1 MFSITG
7 KALSDAFKAAAQ
19 AALPKSPLPVFTHIR
34 VVSRADTGGIRLIG
48 TTGYITVSAA
58 ADADVDED
66 VDLCL
71 PADKLN
77 AICSL
82 GAASITFSVE
92 KGKVVARAGRT
103 RMSVPTLPGDIFPM
117 PKLEGE
123 PEASFDSPDLTDK
136 IGTVSFAVAAQGR
149 IDKPILRNLWL
160 EYDGQSA
167 HLVGCD
173 GLMLATNIVPITP
186 PEFGAGV
193 PAFGIAIPDA
203 SAAILCNIG
212 ADHFEVYKGHL
223 LASQSGIQ
231 IICTLAPGRYID
243 WKRLLPNPNQ
253 FVTFSR
259 DDLTKVC
266 PLHRTFDSV
275 GGIIRIEQDGNFCS
289 LAISGDSQSVEADL
303 ELKQLSEE
311 SHLDA
316 SFVGAQL
323 MRLLGQVKTDD
334 VSLSWAQPKDGPP
347 LSYLL
352 QDGSWRGLLQPM
364 RM

>member
-7 KALSDAFKAAAQ
+7 KALKDAFAAANQ
-19 AALPKSPLPVFTHIR
+19 AVLPKSPLPAFTHVR
-34 VVSRADTGGIRLIG
+34 VAGRAGTGGIRLIG
-48 TTGYITVSAA
+48 SSGYLTVSASA
-58 ADADVDED
+58 EADVDED

-82 GAASITFSVE
+82 GAASITFTSD
-92 KGKVVARAGRT
+92 KGKIVARAGRT

-123 PEASFDSPDLTDK
+123 PEAVFDAPDLTSK
-136 IGTVSFAVAAQGR
+136 IGTVSFAIAAQGR
-149 IDKPILRNLWL
+149 IDKPILRNLWI
-160 EYDGQSA
+160 ECDGESA

-173 GLMLATNIVPITP
+173 GLTMATNVVPVTP
-186 PEFGAGV
+186 AAFGAGV
-193 PAFGIAIPDA
+193 PTFGIALPDTSA
-203 SAAILCNIG
+203 SILASIG

-223 LASQSGIQ
+223 LASGADVQV
-231 IICTLAPGRYID
+231 ICTLAPGKYID

-259 DDLTKVC
+259 DDLVKVC

-275 GGIIRIEQDGNFCS
+275 DGIIRMEQDGNYCS
-289 LAISGDSQSVEADL
+289 LTISSEAHSVEADL
-303 ELKQLSEE
+303 ELKQVTME

-316 SFVGAQL
+316 SFVGSQL
-323 MRLLGQVKTDD
+323 MRLLGQVKTED
-334 VSLSWAQPKDGPP
+334 VSLSWVQPENGPP
-347 LSYLL
+347 PSYLL

-364 RM
+364 RI

>member
-1 MFSITG
+1 MFSISG
-7 KALSDAFKAAAQ
+7 KALSDAFKAANQ
-19 AALPKSPLPVFTHIR
+19 AALPKSPLPAFTHIR
-34 VVSRADTGGIRLIG
+34 VVGRAETGGVRLIG
-48 TTGYITVSAA
+48 SSGYVTVSASA
-58 ADADVDED
+58 KAEVDED

-82 GAASITFSVE
+82 GAESITFKDE
-92 KGKVVARAGRT
+92 KGKMVARAGRT
-103 RMSVPTLPGDIFPM
+103 RMTVPTLPGDIFPM
-117 PKLEGE
+117 PKLDGK
-123 PEASFDSPDLTDK
+123 PEAAFDAPDLTGK
-136 IGTVSFAVAAQGR
+136 IDTVSFAIAAQGR
-149 IDKPILRNLWL
+149 IDKPILRNLWI
-160 EYDGQSA
+160 ECDGQSA

-173 GLMLATNIVPITP
+173 GLTMATNVVPVIP
-186 PEFGAGV
+186 AAFGESV
-193 PAFGIAIPDA
+193 PAFGIAIPDT
-203 SAAILCNIG
+203 SGAILGSIG
-212 ADHFEVYKGHL
+212 ANHFEVYKGHL
-223 LASQSGIQ
+223 LASGGDVQ

-289 LAISGDSQSVEADL
+289 LAISGESQSVEADL

-311 SHLDA
+311 SRLDA
-316 SFVGAQL
+316 AFVGSQL

-334 VSLSWAQPKDGPP
+334 VSISWAQPKDGPP

>member
-7 KALSDAFKAAAQ
+7 KALGDAFKAANQ
-19 AALPKSPLPVFTHIR
+19 AVLPKSPLPAFTHIR
-34 VVSRADTGGIRLIG
+34 VIGRADTDGVRLIG
-48 TTGYITVSAA
+48 SSGYVTVSASA
-58 ADADVDED
+58 EAEVDED

-82 GAASITFSVE
+82 GAESITFKDE
-92 KGKVVARAGRT
+92 KGKMVARAGRT
-103 RMSVPTLPGDIFPM
+103 RMTVPTLPGDIFPM
-117 PKLEGE
+117 PLLEGE
-123 PEASFDSPDLTDK
+123 PVAAFDAPELTDK
-136 IGTVSFAVAAQGR
+136 IDTVSFAIAAQGR
-149 IDKPILRNLWL
+149 IDKPILRNLWI
-160 EYDGQSA
+160 ESDGTSA

-173 GLMLATNIVPITP
+173 GLTMATNVIAITP
-186 PEFGAGV
+186 SAFGADV
-193 PAFGIAIPDA
+193 PAFGIAVPDTTA
-203 SAAILCNIG
+203 GILATIG

-223 LASQSGIQ
+223 LASGNGIQ

-243 WKRLLPNPNQ
+243 WRRLLPNPDQ

-259 DDLTKVC
+259 DDLTTVC

-275 GGIIRIEQDGNFCS
+275 GGIIRMEQDGKYCS
-289 LAISGDSQSVEADL
+289 LTISSEAHSVEADL
-303 ELKQLSEE
+303 ELKQVTME

-316 SFVGAQL
+316 SFVGSQL
-323 MRLLGQVKTDD
+323 LRLIGQVKTEE
-334 VSLSWAQPKDGPP
+334 VSISWVQPENSPP

-364 RM
+364 RT